1 MAAELLGN
9 HMKGY
14 LRCLLLFAL
23 CLRFVALPFAA
34 AAHGSGEIMLSD
46 APAGPYLLTV
56 WVSPAEIKAGRPLHV
71 TAGVALSDQG
81 ETKPVLDADI
91 RVQIWEAG
99 GDSPL
104 ASAAATTGQ
113 SVNKLLYET
122 DLTVDEPGSYQVK
135 VAVIGSEGSGE
146 NAFTIE
152 VQPDS
157 SIDWL
162 PLALGALGLTVLAGL
177 VRKFKD
183 SGGEQGATH

>member
-1 MAAELLGN
+1 MKRQLRWLSLL
-9 HMKGY
+9 
-14 LRCLLLFAL
+14 AL
-23 CLRFVALPFAA
+23 CLGLAVLSSSA

-56 WVSPAEIKAGRPLHV
+56 WVSPAEAKAGSPLHV
-71 TAGVALSDQG
+71 TVGVALSDQG

-91 RVQIWEAG
+91 QVQIWEAG

-135 VAVIGSEGSGE
+135 VAVVGLEGSGE
-146 NAFTIE
+146 NAFIIE
-152 VQPDS
+152 VQPAATV
-157 SIDWL
+157 DWL
-162 PLALGALGLTVLAGL
+162 PIALAALGLIVLGGL
-177 VRKFKD
+177 VRKLKD
-183 SGGEQGATH
+183 SGDG